1 MSRHVMAIR
10 QDPLA
15 FLARTWQDYGDVVQ
29 FPIPKP
35 PSYLVSSP
43 AAVRDVL
50 VTNARNYTKS
60 TIQYRSLSLVTGE
73 GLLTAS
79 NDEWRVQR
87 PLVQPAFHHSTIESV
102 ARHVGTSVDSLI
114 DRWIALPDGAVVD
127 VDGEMMR
134 LALDVVGRSLFGADI
149 SGDADR
155 LARATLA
162 ALSVVVGRARMPL
175 AAPSWVPT
183 PSNRRLTS
191 SVRTLDDAVDHLI
204 AQHRHRGGVDSRDAD
219 MLDLLLDAHDEQGRT
234 LSPAQVRDQMVT
246 FIVAGHETVASAM
259 SWAWALLAQHPEMA
273 DAIAA
278 EADAAIG
285 DRPIVAS
292 DYVRLPW
299 TKAVFEETLR
309 LYPPAWLIT
318 RSSIEAAVL
327 DGYEIPPKS
336 LHIISPWI
344 VHRHPDAW
352 EDPKTFD
359 PERFLGRRFID
370 RHAFIPFGNGLR
382 LCIGR
387 DFAYVEGVLAMAR
400 IAQRLRLSKVADEGL
415 PEADP
420 LVTIRPKHGLHLR
433 VSAR

>member
-1 MSRHVMAIR
+1 MSRHVMGIR
-10 QDPLA
+10 RDPLA
-15 FLARTWQDYGDVVQ
+15 FLAQTWRDYGDVVQ

-43 AAVRDVL
+43 SAVRDVL
-50 VTNARNYTKS
+50 VMNSRNYTKS

-102 ARHVGTSVDSLI
+102 ARHVADSTDGLVT
-114 DRWIALPDGAVVD
+114 RWGALPDGAIVD

-134 LALDVVGRSLFGADI
+134 LALDVVGKSLFGADI
-149 SGDADR
+149 TGDADR
-155 LARATLA
+155 LARATLS

-175 AAPSWVPT
+175 AAPGWVPT
-183 PSNRRLTS
+183 PSNRRLAAA
-191 SVRTLDDAVDHLI
+191 VRTLDDAVAHLI
-204 AQHRHRGGVDSRDAD
+204 AQHRARGSAGSRDAD
-219 MLDLLLDAHDEQGRT
+219 MLDLLLDAHDDEGRS
-234 LSPAQVRDQMVT
+234 LSAAQVRDQMVT

-259 SWAWALLAQHPEMA
+259 SWAWALIAQHPEVG

-278 EADAAIG
+278 EADAVIG
-285 DRPIVAS
+285 DRPMVAA
-292 DYVRLPW
+292 DYVRLTW

-318 RSSIEAAVL
+318 RASIDAAEL
-327 DGYEIPPKS
+327 DGFEIPARS

-352 EDPKTFD
+352 TSPDEFD
-359 PERFLGRRFID
+359 PSRFMQRGAID

-387 DFAYVEGVLAMAR
+387 DFAYVEGVLALAR
-400 IAQRLRLSKVADEGL
+400 ISQRLRLSRVGAEGL
-415 PEADP
+415 PQADP
-420 LVTIRPKHGLHLR
+420 LVTIRPKNGLHLR
-433 VSAR
+433 VSRR